1 MRHLRITSQFNRD
14 FKLAIKRGKNIEKF
28 KAVRDRLMH
37 SELLEPK
44 YRDHPLRGK
53 WGDCKDCHIE
63 PDWLLIYKVEYGDP
77 ETLILVRLGSHAD
90 LFK

>member
-28 KAVRDRLMH
+28 KAVRDRLMR

-44 YRDHPLRGK
+44 YRDHPLRGR
-53 WGDCKDCHIE
+53 WEDCRDCHIE
-63 PDWLLIYKVEYGDP
+63 PDWLLIYKVEYSDP

-90 LFK
+90 LFR